1 MGTGSGD
8 ASAEDRG
15 ARRLGRHWVSPNQPH
30 FPTASVL
37 IGVQAPTEEGGG
49 PLPPACRGC
58 LDPQRSG
65 SCNGGLRAFLWPVLQ
80 GIGGGRG

>member
-65 SCNGGLRAFLWPVLQ
+65 SCNEGLRAFLWPVLQ